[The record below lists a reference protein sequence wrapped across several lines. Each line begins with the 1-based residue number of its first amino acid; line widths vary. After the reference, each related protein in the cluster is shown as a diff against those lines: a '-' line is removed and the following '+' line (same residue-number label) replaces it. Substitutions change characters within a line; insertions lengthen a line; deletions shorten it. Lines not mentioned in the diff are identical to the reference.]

1 MPRRALFA
9 SRRLGPLLA
18 TQALGALNDNL
29 FKNALVVMV
38 LFQATSAGPA
48 LVAAA
53 GGVFILPYVLLSATA
68 GQLADRF
75 EKAATIRWVKL
86 AELVLM
92 GVGAIGF
99 LAPSV
104 PLLFAVLFGL
114 GVQATFFGPLK
125 YGILPSHLAENE
137 LVAGNGLVEAG
148 TFLGILAGTIAGGAL
163 FLLPHGPVVVS
174 VAGVLAA
181 AAGLASAFAIPPAP
195 SQAPG
200 LRIGWNLPRE
210 TGTLLAAARD
220 NRPVW
225 RCILGLSWFWTIGAT
240 VLAELPTLARDHLH
254 ADGHVVT
261 LLLAFFSIG
270 VGAGSL
276 LCPRLLRGGAPAWPV
291 PWAAAGISV
300 FLWDFSNAVRAGGL
314 ADPAAILHS
323 LAGWRMLADLLLLA
337 ACGGVYSVPL
347 YAIIQERSAPS
358 HRARMVAANNVVN
371 ALAMAAAAGLTAAL
385 ATMGVTPAGVL
396 LGAACV
402 NLAVAAWIV
411 RLAPDTTG
419 RGLLRRLRLRA

>member
-1 MPRRALFA
+1 M
-9 SRRLGPLLA
+9 
-18 TQALGALNDNL
+18 
-29 FKNALVVMV
+29 
-38 LFQATSAGPA
+38 
-48 LVAAA
+48 
-53 GGVFILPYVLLSATA
+53 LLSATA

-86 AELVLM
+86 AEIVLM
-92 GVGAIGF
+92 GFGAIGF
-99 LAPSV
+99 LLPSFT
-104 PLLFAVLFGL
+104 LLFAVLFGL

-125 YGILPSHLAENE
+125 YGILPSHLAGDE

-163 FLLPHGPVVVS
+163 FLLPHGPAVVS
-174 VAGVLAA
+174 AAGLLVA

-210 TGTLLAAARD
+210 TRALLAAARG

-225 RCILGLSWFWTIGAT
+225 LCILGLSWFWTIGAT
-240 VLAELPTLARDHLH
+240 ILAELPILTRDHLH

-276 LCPRLLRGGAPAWPV
+276 LCPRLLRGEAAAWPV
-291 PWAAAGISV
+291 PFAAVGISL
-300 FLWDFSNAVRAGGL
+300 FLWEFSNAVTAGEMT
-314 ADPAAILHS
+314 DVAAILHS
-323 LAGWRMLADLLLLA
+323 EAGWRMLADLLFLA

-347 YAIIQERSAPS
+347 YAIIQAKSVPS

-371 ALAMAAAAGLTAAL
+371 AVAMAAAAGLTASL
-385 ATMGVTPAGVL
+385 AVAGVTPASVL
-396 LGAACV
+396 LGAAAL

-411 RLAPDTTG
+411 RLLPDQAV
-419 RGLLRRLRLRA
+419 RGLLRRLHLRA

>member
-1 MPRRALFA
+1 MWW
-9 SRRLGPLLA
+9 SRRLSR
-18 TQALGALNDNL
+18 LG
-29 FKNALVVMV
+29 
-38 LFQATSAGPA
+38 SECEGR
-48 LVAAA
+48 
-53 GGVFILPYVLLSATA
+53 SEA

-86 AELVLM
+86 AEIVLM
-92 GVGAIGF
+92 GFGALGF
-99 LAPSV
+99 LLPSFT
-104 PLLFAVLFGL
+104 LLFAVLFGL

-125 YGILPSHLAENE
+125 YGILPSHLAGDE

-163 FLLPHGPVVVS
+163 FLLPHGPAVVS
-174 VAGVLAA
+174 AAGLLVA

-210 TGTLLAAARD
+210 TGALLAAARG
-220 NRPVW
+220 NQPVW
-225 RCILGLSWFWTIGAT
+225 LCILGLSWFWTIGAT
-240 VLAELPTLARDHLH
+240 ILAELPILTRDHLH

-276 LCPRLLRGGAPAWPV
+276 LCPRLLRGETAAWPV
-291 PWAAAGISV
+291 PFAAVGISL
-300 FLWDFSNAVRAGGL
+300 FLRDFSKAVTVGELSDVAS
-314 ADPAAILHS
+314 ILHS
-323 LAGWRMLADLLLLA
+323 EAGWRMLADLLFLA

-347 YAIIQERSAPS
+347 YAIIQAKSVPS
-358 HRARMVAANNVVN
+358 HRARLVAANNIVN
-371 ALAMAAAAGLTAAL
+371 AVAMAAAAGLTASL
-385 ATMGVTPAGVL
+385 AVAGVTPARVL
-396 LGAACV
+396 LGAAAL

-411 RLAPDTTG
+411 RLLPDQAV
-419 RGLLRRLRLRA
+419 RGLLRRLHLRA